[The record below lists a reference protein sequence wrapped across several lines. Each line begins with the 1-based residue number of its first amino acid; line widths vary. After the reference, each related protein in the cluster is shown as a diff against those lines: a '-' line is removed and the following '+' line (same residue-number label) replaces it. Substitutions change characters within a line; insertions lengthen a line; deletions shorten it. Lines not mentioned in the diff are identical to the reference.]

1 MSITGFPCDAR
12 YGQSRDRWRT
22 NGATCDERRE
32 KKIGG
37 KQNVGVAS
45 VRSTVV
51 IGWPQRINRF
61 FFHFSGIV
69 KIFVLGICL
78 SGWNVIYW
86 FGNFFPRVSWKFFL
100 NFVLFV
106 RLRSDVTETWFD
118 VTWIFLEDKTAG
130 YESVKSIQVAHIQ
143 RQRIGHANE
152 YANEVN
158 WPAMAIQG

>member
-1 MSITGFPCDAR
+1 MTHGTGSHVTADAPMAPLVM
-12 YGQSRDRWRT
+12 
-22 NGATCDERRE
+22 N
-32 KKIGG
+32 GG
-37 KQNVGVAS
+37 KKKLEGNKTLGLHQCGR
-45 VRSTVV
+45 RSWLGDRSAL
-51 IGWPQRINRF
+51 IDF

-118 VTWIFLEDKTAG
+118 VTWICLEDKTAG